1 MDKRLLTCAAL
12 CKGRRIADIGT
23 DHGYLPCYM
32 AAEGLCDTALAC
44 DAAPLPLESAKA
56 HIAENGLE
64 DKVTAILSDGL
75 EKVPPEGLTDIVI
88 AGMGGEL
95 IAEILGKCG
104 WLRSAQP
111 NINLVLQPMT
121 KWDFLRRWL
130 YENGFLVERELP
142 CVSGRFVYSVMQVY
156 FTGEQ
161 PDYPCDLR
169 YLYCGR
175 VSAEDE
181 DGGEYLLRQAKRLEA
196 AARGRD
202 ASGDGKAAAEMRS
215 LAKELT
221 EKVGDRPAGAAAPIQ
236 KSSEDVRS

>member
-32 AAEGLCDTALAC
+32 AAEGLCDSALAC
-44 DAAPLPLESAKA
+44 DTAPLPLESAKA

-75 EKVPPEGLTDIVI
+75 EKVPPEGITDIVI

-95 IAEILGKCG
+95 IADILGRCG
-104 WLRSAQP
+104 WLKNADP
-111 NINLVLQPMT
+111 AVNLVLQPMT

-130 YENGFLVERELP
+130 YENGFIVTAELP
-142 CVSGRFVYSVMQVY
+142 CVSGKFVYSVIQAH

-161 PDYPCDLR
+161 PPYPCDLR
-169 YLYCGR
+169 YLYGGQ
-175 VSAEDE
+175 VSAETE
-181 DGGEYLLRQAKRLEA
+181 DGREYLLRQSKRLEA
-196 AARGRD
+196 AAKGKT
-202 ASGDGKAAAEMRS
+202 ASGDENAAAEMRE
-215 LAKELT
+215 LAAELAHL
-221 EKVGDRPAGAAAPIQ
+221 VQNG
-236 KSSEDVRS
+236 